1 MVFPSDDDQ
10 GESIW
15 EAGSCRLRR
24 ASRIGLRFHGSRASI
39 ASTVVASGSC
49 WNTSLR
55 YSKGSSPL
63 TRAVITS
70 ENRLALAWAPT
81 LS

>member
-1 MVFPSDDDQ
+1 VKSQARWIFEWRFLIAIAMVLLTVNRQF
-10 GESIW
+10 
-15 EAGSCRLRR
+15 
-24 ASRIGLRFHGSRASI
+24 RASI

-63 TRAVITS
+63 ARAVITS